1 MKSHLVTLNFKTRF
15 SLPKVGN
22 FHYSHEHEILVWRG
36 EEYTDADSLA
46 AAVNEALT
54 YVESIGME
62 PRIIRV
68 MSLDKPDAQ
77 SVEDPDAGNESQ
89 EQPQEDAPSSDLP
102 EQSNHEPALVEPRKR
117 GRPRKRLLTSAT
129 P

>member
-1 MKSHLVTLNFKTRF
+1 MKKHLVTLNFKTRF

-22 FHYSHEHEILVWRG
+22 FHYSHDHEILVWKG
-36 EEYTDADSLA
+36 QEYTDADSLA

-68 MSLDKPDAQ
+68 MSLEQKEEAEAKKPEVITPAQ
-77 SVEDPDAGNESQ
+77 NEQITEST
-89 EQPQEDAPSSDLP
+89 
-102 EQSNHEPALVEPRKR
+102 EPASEIISSPELATKQRKR
-117 GRPRKRLLTSAT
+117 GRPRKRLLTSTT

>member
-1 MKSHLVTLNFKTRF
+1 MKKHLVTLNFKTRF

-22 FHYSHEHEILVWRG
+22 FHYSHDHEILVWKG
-36 EEYTDADSLA
+36 QEYTDADNLA

-68 MSLDKPDAQ
+68 MSLEQKEEAEAEKPEVITPAQ
-77 SVEDPDAGNESQ
+77 NEQITEST
-89 EQPQEDAPSSDLP
+89 
-102 EQSNHEPALVEPRKR
+102 EPASEIISSPELATEQRKR
-117 GRPRKRLLTSAT
+117 GRPRKRLLTSTT